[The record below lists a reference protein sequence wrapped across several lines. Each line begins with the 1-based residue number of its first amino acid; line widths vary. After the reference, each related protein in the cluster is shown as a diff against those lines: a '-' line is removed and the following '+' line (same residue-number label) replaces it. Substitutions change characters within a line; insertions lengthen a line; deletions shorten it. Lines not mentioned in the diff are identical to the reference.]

1 MKSIDKYCLLC
12 NAHIE
17 NNTADTYSITYG
29 LCNNC
34 KNRLKN
40 NIILIAISESPL
52 YDNQISA
59 KTNRNL
65 YLTGKYAIITKDT
78 LNKTIIPSALK
89 DYIEKHKI
97 IFIYE
102 DALTKLLSF
111 DTSLIKNNERIKN
124 NAQNIS

>member
-1 MKSIDKYCLLC
+1 MGGTKITLMKRRKKFFKKDIIPRY
-12 NAHIE
+12 
-17 NNTADTYSITYG
+17 
-29 LCNNC
+29 
-34 KNRLKN
+34 
-40 NIILIAISESPL
+40 IILIAISESPL

-65 YLTGKYAIITKDT
+65 YLTGKYAIITKDI